1 MKIFWKKIK
10 LFDVVYDIVVIYNIM
25 FIMLRDEEI
34 MLNWNC

>member
-1 MKIFWKKIK
+1 MKIFWKKK